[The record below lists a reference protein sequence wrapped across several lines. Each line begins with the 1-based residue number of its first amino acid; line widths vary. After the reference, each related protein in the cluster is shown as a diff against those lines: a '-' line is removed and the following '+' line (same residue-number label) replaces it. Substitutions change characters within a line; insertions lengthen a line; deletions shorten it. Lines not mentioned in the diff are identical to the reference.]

1 MVSKRILYTSQIGSA
16 PQSHFQPMVDHY
28 KTEQMLEESG
38 LNFIASRNGF
48 YSANGQQFF
57 LGGLQDYQLKLPK
70 DGPVNWTTHEDLAE
84 GMVKILQD
92 EQFKERYP
100 QLTASRTLTME
111 DIAKEYKQ
119 DGIERVIISNDEY
132 KETLGFIPNLS
143 EEMKQMFVDIFEASV
158 DGDFDKSSSLLED
171 LLGRKPQDIVEI
183 LNNK

>member
-1 MVSKRILYTSQIGSA
+1 
-16 PQSHFQPMVDHY
+16 
-28 KTEQMLEESG
+28 
-38 LNFIASRNGF
+38 
-48 YSANGQQFF
+48 
-57 LGGLQDYQLKLPK
+57 
-70 DGPVNWTTHEDLAE
+70 
-84 GMVKILQD
+84 MVKILQD

-158 DGDFDKSSSLLED
+158 DGDFDKSSTLLED